1 MVLVSLRL
9 LGHCPMRIRDVDPN
23 PGIGRAERRVG
34 REAAA
39 RVAALRENDYGEYL
53 RLAQHTKD
61 ARLRTLLGK
70 TDSIIAELG
79 LKARRSLCK
88 NFLAKALLLAKKGVA
103 RIRLA

>member
-1 MVLVSLRL
+1 M
-9 LGHCPMRIRDVDPN
+9 
-23 PGIGRAERRVG
+23 G

-79 LKARRSLCK
+79 LKARRPSCECPASVL
-88 NFLAKALLLAKKGVA
+88 LSAKPGAVPSVVGPELYCVKTSVCTLP
-103 RIRLA
+103 